1 MSIIDVPTSRALA
14 ALFAGALVLVILAS
28 AVLCP
33 ALADPLRVGNSS
45 GPAFNF
51 LPLTIGVQQK
61 FFAAQGLE
69 IEIVNLEGSAKL
81 HQTMMAGAIDM
92 GLGAGTDIAFLVK
105 GAPEIAV
112 GAITVSPAQ
121 LGIIVPYNS
130 PIHALADLKGKRI
143 GVSTV
148 GSLTQWLAL
157 QLAKKQGWARDD
169 LTFVTDGST
178 SPPQI
183 AALETGEVDAQVSA
197 AALGWALEEQRKG
210 RLLAPASDFV
220 GAFLMNVIYASTSLV
235 QHDPAAIRAFLKG
248 WYNSVDFMARDK
260 AQTIEIARSVDHF
273 SQAVEDKQYDDV
285 MPSMSRDGSFPPAA
299 VATVRNSFVELGI
312 LPTQPDMTP
321 YLTTAFLPQRQ

>member
-1 MSIIDVPTSRALA
+1 VTRGRLPSLLGSLVV
-14 ALFAGALVLVILAS
+14 ALFAVAS
-28 AVLCP
+28 LRPVP
-33 ALADPLRVGNSS
+33 AATLRVGNSS
-45 GPAFNF
+45 APAFNF

-61 FFAAQGLE
+61 FFAAQGLD

-81 HQTMMAGAIDM
+81 HQTMVAGAIDM

-112 GAITVSPAQ
+112 GAITISPAQ
-121 LGIIVPYNS
+121 LGVVVPSNS

-157 QLAKKQGWARDD
+157 QLAKKQGWTRDD
-169 LTFVTDGST
+169 LIFVTDGST
-178 SPPQI
+178 SPPQL

-197 AALGWALEEQRKG
+197 AALGWYLEEQQKG

-220 GAFLMNVIYASTSLV
+220 GAFLMNVIYASHDIV
-235 QHDPAAIRAFLKG
+235 QRDPEAIRAFLKG
-248 WYNSVDFMARDK
+248 WYEAVDFMARDK
-260 AQTIEIARSVDHF
+260 AQTIQIARSVDHF

-285 MPSMSRDGSFPPAA
+285 MPSLSRDGTFPPEA
-299 VATVRNSFVELGI
+299 VAPVKNSFVELGI
-312 LPTQPDMTP
+312 LPTEPDMTQ
-321 YLTTAFLPQRQ
+321 YLTTAFLPQKG